1 MADETKVSTKASEA
15 KASRAGDEKGDAKD
29 TKSKV
34 KKPKGKRKS
43 VPEAHLYVH
52 AGYNNTLVSVA
63 EPNGNV
69 ITWATSGSC
78 GFKGARKATPYAAQ
92 VAAETACEKAKAFG
106 LERVHVFVTGAG
118 PGREQALR
126 GVINGGI
133 SIESI
138 SDRTGVAHNG
148 CRKPRTRRV

>member
-1 MADETKVSTKASEA
+1 MAEKETKVNKAAGAKSEGA
-15 KASRAGDEKGDAKD
+15 EATTEKA
-29 TKSKV
+29 KV

-43 VPEAHLYVH
+43 VPEGHFYVH
-52 AGYNNTLVSVA
+52 AGYNNTLISIA

-69 ITWATSGSC
+69 IAWASSGSC

-92 VAAETACEKAKAFG
+92 VAAETASEKAKAYG
-106 LERVHVFVTGAG
+106 LERVHVFVKGAG

-126 GVINGGI
+126 GVILAGI

-138 SDRTGVAHNG
+138 TDQTGVPHNG
-148 CRKPRTRRV
+148 CRKPRHRRV